1 MSAQSPRKRAR
12 IDGEQ
17 EGAQDMHD
25 GSPVRD
31 EEFWFD
37 DGTIVLVAGDIEFK
51 VYARPL
57 VGHSLVFKDMLSLP
71 QPEATHASNAPAPPP
86 AVHLSD
92 SPYDLRHV
100 LRKYMPRRGTEYVT
114 DPSLNH

>member
-1 MSAQSPRKRAR
+1 
-12 IDGEQ
+12 
-17 EGAQDMHD
+17 MHD

-57 VGHSLVFKDMLSLP
+57 VGHSLVFKDILSLP
-71 QPEATHASNAPAPPP
+71 QPEATHRMPLHPLLWSTYQIS
-86 AVHLSD
+86 LETSD
-92 SPYDLRHV
+92 MSSRF
-100 LRKYMPRRGTEYVT
+100 
-114 DPSLNH
+114 